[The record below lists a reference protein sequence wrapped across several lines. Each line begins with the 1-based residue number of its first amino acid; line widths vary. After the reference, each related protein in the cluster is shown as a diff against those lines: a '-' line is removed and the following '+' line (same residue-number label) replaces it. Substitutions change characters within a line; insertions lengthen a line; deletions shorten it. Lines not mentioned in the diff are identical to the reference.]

1 MGYFPNNLKSR
12 LVFFPHLFIAEY
24 EVDIW
29 MTICLNEDR
38 LRTGGDLHEE
48 GYGGDCIAVA
58 VASIM
63 KMIVIAIADLKLYF

>member
-1 MGYFPNNLKSR
+1 
-12 LVFFPHLFIAEY
+12 
-24 EVDIW
+24 

-38 LRTGGDLHEE
+38 LRIGGDLHEE